1 MMALV
6 EKPDPK
12 KKLLMAAIIDAILE
26 GAGLIVFLTTNSAIW
41 FIMALVAGAVIS
53 TPLLL
58 SAAREM
64 KEQNDASR

>member
-12 KKLLMAAIIDAILE
+12 KKLLMAAIIDAILV
-26 GAGLIVFLTTNSAIW
+26 GAGLVVFLTTNSAIW

-53 TPLLL
+53 TPMLL

>member
-12 KKLLMAAIIDAILE
+12 KKLLMAAIIDAFLV
-26 GAGLIVFLTTNSAIW
+26 GAGLVVFLTTNSAIW

>member
-6 EKPDPK
+6 EKTAPK
-12 KKLLMAAIIDAILE
+12 KKLLMAAIIDAILV
-26 GAGLIVFLTTNSAIW
+26 GAGLIVFLTTNSAIR

>member
-12 KKLLMAAIIDAILE
+12 KKLLMAAIVDAILV
-26 GAGLIVFLTTNSAIW
+26 GAGLVVFLTTNSAIW

>member
-1 MMALV
+1 MALV

-12 KKLLMAAIIDAILE
+12 KKLLMAAIFDAILV
-26 GAGLIVFLTTNSAIW
+26 GAGLVVFLTTNSAIW

>member
-12 KKLLMAAIIDAILE
+12 KKLLMAAIIDAILV
-26 GAGLIVFLTTNSAIW
+26 GASLVVFLTTNSAIW

>member
-12 KKLLMAAIIDAILE
+12 KKLLMAAIIDAILV
-26 GAGLIVFLTTNSAIW
+26 GAGLVVFLTTNSAIW

>member
-1 MMALV
+1 MALV
-6 EKPDPK
+6 ERPDPK
-12 KKLLMAAIIDAILE
+12 KKLIMAAIIDALLVA
-26 GAGLIVFLTTNSAIW
+26 AGLVVFLVTNSAIW